1 MPGRHESGNLAG
13 VLCLVAVLLSSCA
26 PRESVPVSEEPTA
39 VALQPIA
46 AAALDHVLA
55 ARSSAA
61 TPERDRHLERAESGL
76 RKLNEY
82 YLPLL
87 DAKDRAYEAYRLYYL
102 DPRAVGSELDE
113 IEKIL
118 GSIANARGPQVE
130 ASMVP
135 ALELVTEAR
144 AATDAGLPSAS
155 KHLHDLARRLSY
167 MLLKGELIL

>member
-1 MPGRHESGNLAG
+1 MPGLLESGEIRRVLLAA
-13 VLCLVAVLLSSCA
+13 LLLSSCVS
-26 PRESVPVSEEPTA
+26 REGVPVSEEPTA

-46 AAALDHVLA
+46 ADVLDEVLA
-55 ARSSAA
+55 ARRSAETA
-61 TPERDRHLERAESGL
+61 ERDRHLELAESGL

-102 DPRAVGSELDE
+102 NPQAIIAELAE
-113 IEKIL
+113 IERSL
-118 GSIANARGPQVE
+118 TSIASARGRHVE
-130 ASMVP
+130 ASIVP
-135 ALELVTEAR
+135 ALELVAEAR
-144 AATDAGLPSAS
+144 AAVDVGSPTAP